1 MFIVGKSFFSE
12 TLSKFNIKTIAPL
25 CVIHIPQKMLAV
37 GPQAH
42 NIDEFLPCMSQA
54 GRPTWGR
61 DTLPSQR
68 VPQKILKKKYLPI
81 LYIYSLA
88 CFVPQSNITY
98 KYQWN
103 HEEGEFSFIHNLI
116 YFMKGRGPGAQLI
129 EHLLFTL
136 LKIIKSILAE
146 TFTKISEFQML
157 GIAGDRKW
165 FSELQ
170 FLR

>member
-1 MFIVGKSFFSE
+1 M
-12 TLSKFNIKTIAPL
+12 
-25 CVIHIPQKMLAV
+25 
-37 GPQAH
+37 
-42 NIDEFLPCMSQA
+42 
-54 GRPTWGR
+54 PTWGV

-116 YFMKGRGPGAQLI
+116 YFMKGRGPGAQHT
-129 EHLLFTL
+129 EHLVFTAENHENFNQFL
-136 LKIIKSILAE
+136 LIHK
-146 TFTKISEFQML
+146 FRNVHNISELQML
-157 GIAGDRKW
+157 GTA
-165 FSELQ
+165 
-170 FLR
+170 